1 MGNAFG
7 RPLHRL
13 RQSGFSAVGSAL
25 RSGRRGRWFESSNPD
40 PLQRS
45 QMVAITIWLFS
56 FYPLPHSPRIP
67 VIIGTMPNRL
77 ATPLI
82 YKMVERVGPNLLIDY
97 AFPLWLRNSI
107 EDTVKPKSYWNDT
120 ASRIPTSPKATGRL
134 QHREYRQAQK
144 LLATNSNGNADKP
157 ESYWQTIVPGAQLTA
172 PRQIFYSPTLCHF
185 VRKAYFC
192 SK

>member
-56 FYPLPHSPRIP
+56 FYPLPYSPRIP

-82 YKMVERVGPNLLIDY
+82 YKMVERVSPYLLIDY

-107 EDTVKPKSYWNDT
+107 EDADKPKSYWKDT
-120 ASRIPTSPKATGRL
+120 ASRIPTSQNATGRI
-134 QHREYRQAQK
+134 QHRGYRQAQK
-144 LLATNSNGNADKP
+144 LLEGYSIENTVKP
-157 ESYWQTIVPGAQLTA
+157 KSY
-172 PRQIFYSPTLCHF
+172 
-185 VRKAYFC
+185 
-192 SK
+192 

>member
-107 EDTVKPKSYWNDT
+107 EDTDK
-120 ASRIPTSPKATGRL
+120 PKATGRL
-134 QHREYRQAQK
+134 QHRGYRQAQK
-144 LLATNSNGNADKP
+144 LLEGYSIENTVKP
-157 ESYWQTIVPGAQLTA
+157 KSYWQPIAMEMQTSPKAIG
-172 PRQIFYSPTLCHF
+172 RQ
-185 VRKAYFC
+185 
-192 SK
+192 